1 MKTRLPLLWPMLAM
15 AIATGT
21 DAARAELPTAV
32 VFGGAQAGP
41 RNDFAYLGMV
51 QPLPGAELGRG
62 YYAKAI
68 LSRLSYRYDSSDSGP
83 TTEVG
88 ARGPGIEIGAGH
100 AWKHERSTFDLSAT
114 VGYRN
119 LDVTPFVPS
128 RQESGSVLTLNPQL
142 STLTRL
148 TDTVSADL
156 IANYAIGLGS
166 SWARARVGAQ
176 PSGSWRAGIEAIFL
190 DGRTYQTRQQGV
202 FLSLPLDASSAV
214 EISVGRSKP
223 RDDAAGTYVAVG
235 FSFTF

>member
-1 MKTRLPLLWPMLAM
+1 MTTTLLRSAFAFGIVTLC
-15 AIATGT
+15 T
-21 DAARAELPTAV
+21 AAHAELPTAV
-32 VFGGAQAGP
+32 AFGGAQAGP
-41 RNDFAYLGMV
+41 RNDYAYLGMI

-83 TTEVG
+83 VTEVG

-100 AWKHERSTFDLSAT
+100 AWKHERSTVDLSAT

-128 RQESGSVLTLNPQL
+128 RQEAGSVLTLNPQL
-142 STLTRL
+142 SASTRL

-166 SWARARVGAQ
+166 SWARTRVGTQ

-190 DGRTYQTRQQGV
+190 DGRNYQTRQQGV
-202 FLSLPLDASSAV
+202 FVSLPLDASSAI
-214 EISVGRSKP
+214 ELSVGRSKQ
-223 RDDAAGTYVAVG
+223 RDDNAGTYVAIG

>member
-1 MKTRLPLLWPMLAM
+1 MRTKQSLLWPMLAL
-15 AIATGT
+15 ALSAST

-62 YYAKAI
+62 LYAKAV
-68 LSRLSYRYDSSDSGP
+68 LSRLGYRYDSADNGP
-83 TTEVG
+83 VTEVS
-88 ARGPGIEIGAGH
+88 ARGPGIEIGGGH
-100 AWKHERSTFDLSAT
+100 AWKHERSTIDLSAT

-142 STLTRL
+142 SASTRL
-148 TDTVSADL
+148 TDTVSTDL

-166 SWARARVGAQ
+166 SWARARVGTQ
-176 PSGSWRAGIEAIFL
+176 PSGSWRAGVEAIFL